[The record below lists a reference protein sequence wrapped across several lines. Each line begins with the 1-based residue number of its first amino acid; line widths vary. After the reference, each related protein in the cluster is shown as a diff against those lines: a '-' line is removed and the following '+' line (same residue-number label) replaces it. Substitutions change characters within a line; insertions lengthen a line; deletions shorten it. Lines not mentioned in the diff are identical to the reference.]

1 MRRIVL
7 TILAVAAI
15 FSVNVTAQNSITV
28 RASVDSLAMFIG
40 DQANVTFLVSQP
52 AGAEVQMPLLSDT
65 IASGLEIVDRSRM
78 DTTVLED
85 GTLKVE
91 QRYRV
96 TAFDP
101 ALILVPPYPF
111 VYEGDTFYS
120 DPLTLKVVDVPV
132 DTTQRAIADI
142 KGVYDP
148 PFNWRLFFQI
158 ALYVLLALAVAVA
171 AYFIV
176 RKYWHEDVKGSEA
189 ATEPVDPRLPHEIAM
204 DELNALREEKLWQNN
219 RVKEYYTR
227 LTDIVRSYLGRRY
240 GMDALESTSEELLAA
255 VRMLKLPKEQADAEK
270 RLKELLSLADLVKFA
285 KYIPMETDHDIC
297 FSKAVQIVEL
307 TKEKP
312 MDDPQ
317 KTSDDHA
324 GEDDGT
330 AKGA

>member
-78 DTTVLED
+78 DIGPWD
-85 GTLKVE
+85 IAAGTLILQNAGGKV
-91 QRYRV
+91 
-96 TAFDP
+96 TDFKG
-101 ALILVPPYPF
+101 
-111 VYEGDTFYS
+111 GDTFYS

-176 RKYWHEDVKGSEA
+176 RKYWHKDVKGSEA

-240 GMDALESTSEELLAA
+240 GMDALESTSEELLAT

-324 GEDDGT
+324 GEDDIT
-330 AKGA
+330 AKGV